1 MSSPHGLGRGKRIT
15 DETQQMVNAWL
26 SVDWDPESREHVKGL
41 VAAGKEEELVAHLGR
56 RISFGT
62 AGLRGKM
69 KWGFAHMNAVTVTQ
83 ASQGL
88 CAYLRTVHPCL
99 SELRQMGVIVG
110 HDGRYN
116 SRLFARL
123 TAAVFLSRKIK
134 VRLLRFLSF
143 RSCRFGHISTTRLLA
158 ELPCTLFILFYLN
171 T

>member
-1 MSSPHGLGRGKRIT
+1 MRKIS

-69 KWGFAHMNAVTVTQ
+69 KWGFAFMNAVTVTQ

-99 SELRQMGVIVG
+99 ADLRERGVIVG

-134 VRLLRFLSF
+134 VRLSLLLLDFDRYLLMDDGRHCNDYLRDDGDL
-143 RSCRFGHISTTRLLA
+143 
-158 ELPCTLFILFYLN
+158 LFIIYFFGQK
-171 T
+171 

>member
-1 MSSPHGLGRGKRIT
+1 
-15 DETQQMVNAWL
+15 MVNAWL

-134 VRLLRFLSF
+134 VRLPSISLFRSF
-143 RSCRFGHISTTRLLA
+143 IRSCRFGHISTTIFFFPHYHFNIMFLA
-158 ELPCTLFILFYLN
+158 SPTLFILFYLN
-171 T
+171 PLKEV

>member
-1 MSSPHGLGRGKRIT
+1 MRKIS

-69 KWGFAHMNAVTVTQ
+69 KWGFAFMNAVTVTQ

-99 SELRQMGVIVG
+99 TDLRERGVIVG

-116 SRLFARL
+116 SRMFARL

-134 VRLLRFLSF
+134 VRLSLSF
-143 RSCRFGHISTTRLLA
+143 SSFFPDFDRYLLMDAGRLCNDYFRDDGDL
-158 ELPCTLFILFYLN
+158 LFIIYFFGQK
-171 T
+171 